1 MKPDQALGL
10 DGFPIEVWKSLG
22 DIGVLWLTNFFMK
35 IIRTERCL
43 VSREKSILV
52 PTYKNKV
59 DFLRK
64 MTTVSENRFIPGRS
78 TMEVIHL
85 LR

>member
-1 MKPDQALGL
+1 MAKALRRMKPDQALGP

-22 DIGVLWLTNFFMK
+22 YVGVLWLTNFFMK

-59 DFLRK
+59 DLQSRK
-64 MTTVSENRFIPGRS
+64 
-78 TMEVIHL
+78 L
-85 LR
+85 